1 MIVSNTGYL
10 YVQHDEHVP
19 HEIRRGRRPRVAVH
33 VRGLLPKEEP
43 VVADRQP
50 EDEEVEVRPLRPQ
63 RVPLRRR
70 RDGLPQRRIL
80 GIAPQERREVRKEK
94 INSEAKI

>member
-1 MIVSNTGYL
+1 M
-10 YVQHDEHVP
+10 
-19 HEIRRGRRPRVAVH
+19 AVH
-33 VRGLLPKEEP
+33 IRGLLPQEEP

-50 EDEEVEVRPLRPQ
+50 QDEEVEVWPLRPQ

-70 RDGLPQRRIL
+70 RDGLAQRRIL
-80 GIAPQERREVRKEK
+80 GLASQERREVRKEK